1 MLPIRK
7 QSLLQHL
14 SSGFGAIFSN
24 AGIFIPMTL
33 ALGTLDVFLFRGAL
47 SLNGFAPT
55 DNILQ
60 MQIPPSALMKL
71 TFSFLGLAIGI
82 KAIVGPIIGM
92 LVVLFSRA
100 HAKSTKLKM
109 NSAIN
114 FISKRYKSVF
124 VPYLL
129 AMLSIQVGMLI
140 VIPGIMFMMQYAF
153 VDSVATLE
161 KEKHVLTRSKRLT
174 KSRRK
179 SLVMLILPF
188 VLLGQGM
195 QFVDFIYSS
204 NLPALIGFH
213 SLYEGLFLVI
223 TSTFYMLYHE
233 RILLIEQHKA
243 RKAAKQA
250 QQENIDANVDTNEVS
265 ESDSNTESKE
275 DIPEE
280 QLKTPVEDQ
289 VDNNISKQSKLT

>member
-1 MLPIRK
+1 MSPIRK

-250 QQENIDANVDTNEVS
+250 QQENIDPNVDTNEVS
-265 ESDSNTESKE
+265 EVDTKTESKE

-289 VDNNISKQSKLT
+289 VDNNISKQS

>member
-1 MLPIRK
+1 M
-7 QSLLQHL
+7 
-14 SSGFGAIFSN
+14 
-24 AGIFIPMTL
+24 
-33 ALGTLDVFLFRGAL
+33 
-47 SLNGFAPT
+47 
-55 DNILQ
+55 
-60 MQIPPSALMKL
+60 
-71 TFSFLGLAIGI
+71 GLAIGI

-100 HAKSTKLKM
+100 HAKSTKLNM

-114 FISKRYKSVF
+114 FITKRYKSVF

-129 AMLSIQVGMLI
+129 AMLSIQIGMI
-140 VIPGIMFMMQYAF
+140 IIIPGIMFMMQYAF

-179 SLVMLILPF
+179 SLVMLIGPF
-188 VLLGQGM
+188 VFLGQGM
-195 QFVDFIYSS
+195 QLIDLLYSS

-250 QQENIDANVDTNEVS
+250 HLELVANVDSNEVS
-265 ESDSNTESKE
+265 ESDSNTEEKE
-275 DIPEE
+275 EKEENTVEE
-280 QLKTPVEDQ
+280 QAGIKDVND
-289 VDNNISKQSKLT
+289 VDKDESSLSKQSKLT

>member
-1 MLPIRK
+1 MSTIRK
-7 QSLLQHL
+7 QSTL
-14 SSGFGAIFSN
+14 SHFGSALSAIFGN
-24 AGIFIPMTL
+24 AGVFIPVTL
-33 ALGTLDVFLFRGAL
+33 ALGALDVFLFRGAL
-47 SLNGFAPT
+47 SLNDIDPSL
-55 DNILQ
+55 NILKA
-60 MQIPPSALMKL
+60 MQTLNPVTGQPEMAQSDLIKL
-71 TFSFLGLAIGI
+71 TFSFLGLSIGV
-82 KAIVGPIIGM
+82 KAFIGPIVGM

-100 HAKSTKLKM
+100 HAKKSSL
-109 NSAIN
+109 SLSDAFS
-114 FISKRYKSVF
+114 FIQKRYNSVL

-174 KSRRK
+174 KSRRR

-188 VLLGQGM
+188 IVIGQGM

-213 SLYEGLFLVI
+213 SLYEGLFLVT

-243 RKAAKQA
+243 RKAAKLQA
-250 QQENIDANVDTNEVS
+250 
-265 ESDSNTESKE
+265 KE
-275 DIPEE
+275 AEE
-280 QLKTPVEDQ
+280 QSSET
-289 VDNNISKQSKLT
+289 SQSETTKASD

>member
-1 MLPIRK
+1 MSPIRK
-7 QSLLQHL
+7 QSLKQHL
-14 SSGFGAIFSN
+14 SSGFAAIFSN
-24 AGIFIPMTL
+24 AGIFIPVIL

-55 DNILQ
+55 ENILK
-60 MQIPPSALMKL
+60 MEIPPSALMKL
-71 TFSFLGLAIGI
+71 TASFLGLAIGI

-100 HAKSTKLKM
+100 HAKSTKLNM

-114 FISKRYKSVF
+114 FITKRYKSVF

-129 AMLSIQVGMLI
+129 AMLSIQIGMI
-140 VIPGIMFMMQYAF
+140 IIIPGIMFMMQYAF

-179 SLVMLILPF
+179 SLVMLIGPF
-188 VLLGQGM
+188 VFLGQGM
-195 QFVDFIYSS
+195 QLIDLLYSS

-250 QQENIDANVDTNEVS
+250 QQESVDTNVDSNEVS
-265 ESDSNTESKE
+265 EVDTKTESKE

-289 VDNNISKQSKLT
+289 VDNNISKQS

>member
-1 MLPIRK
+1 
-7 QSLLQHL
+7 
-14 SSGFGAIFSN
+14 
-24 AGIFIPMTL
+24 
-33 ALGTLDVFLFRGAL
+33 
-47 SLNGFAPT
+47 
-55 DNILQ
+55 
-60 MQIPPSALMKL
+60 
-71 TFSFLGLAIGI
+71 
-82 KAIVGPIIGM
+82 
-92 LVVLFSRA
+92 
-100 HAKSTKLKM
+100 
-109 NSAIN
+109 
-114 FISKRYKSVF
+114 
-124 VPYLL
+124 
-129 AMLSIQVGMLI
+129 
-140 VIPGIMFMMQYAF
+140 
-153 VDSVATLE
+153 
-161 KEKHVLTRSKRLT
+161 VLTRSKRLT

>member
-1 MLPIRK
+1 MSTIRK
-7 QSLLQHL
+7 QSLLHHL
-14 SSGFGAIFSN
+14 SSAFSAILGN
-24 AGIFIPMTL
+24 AGVFIPITL

-47 SLNGFAPT
+47 SLNGFQPT

-60 MQIPPSALMKL
+60 MQIPPSKLIKL
-71 TFSFLGLAIGI
+71 TFSFLGLAIAI
-82 KAIVGPIIGM
+82 KAFVGPIIGM

-100 HAKSTKLKM
+100 HAKSSPLSI

-114 FISKRYKSVF
+114 FIVKRYKNVF
-124 VPYLL
+124 MPYLL

-213 SLYEGLFLVI
+213 SLYEGFFLI
-223 TSTFYMLYHE
+223 IGATFYMLYHE
-233 RILLIEQHKA
+233 RVLLIEQHKA
-243 RKAAKQA
+243 RKAAKLAA
-250 QQENIDANVDTNEVS
+250 Q
-265 ESDSNTESKE
+265 
-275 DIPEE
+275 EE
-280 QLKTPVEDQ
+280 QDNDSEPSTPAQETEQ
-289 VDNNISKQSKLT
+289 